1 MSGNGT
7 LAVALGHVR
16 NAVWQ
21 LMSDGQI
28 DGLTLGLQCLNLE
41 ALLNP
46 DNIEPAVVNA
56 EASPAASLLRAS
68 RVLETAPELV
78 APAAWAVLAALT
90 AKLG

>member
-1 MSGNGT
+1 MSDPGP

-21 LMSDGQI
+21 LMSNGQP

-46 DNIEPAVVNA
+46 DDIEPAVVDA
-56 EASPAASLLRAS
+56 EASPAASLLRA
-68 RVLETAPELV
+68 RRLLESTPEWV
-78 APAAWAVLAALT
+78 APAAWPVLAVLT
-90 AKLG
+90 AKLR